1 MPPTISVKPAT
12 KPTMTVKPYNI
23 VDTGVNDAEINMY
36 GEVVDSRP
44 VDWWTG
50 ETDNGEYIVVDEFL
64 SDLAELNTRDT
75 ITIHINSVGGSLYGG
90 LAIYNRLK
98 NMTPR
103 IITVIDALA
112 ASAGG
117 LIFQAGS
124 TRKVNSASNMM
135 IHAAS
140 AFIFGD
146 YNSRELKDI
155 TKQLDAG
162 TKAAVNALAESSG
175 NSPEMVRAWVERETW
190 YTGQEIID
198 AGFAD
203 EMVEE
208 NNAPAISLS
217 ADKAFFIV
225 NGFKLSCVGMKN
237 IPANIPVMAADVPDT
252 MVDTGETRRDN
263 NKNTGGL
270 FMDITTIDALRA
282 EFPELTA
289 QIESAALEAGAAA
302 ERERIRGIDEI
313 RSAVRDDRLIRDAMY
328 GDTPMTAEQLALR
341 AMREQA
347 AIGDLTLNQLN
358 SDTSASGANSV
369 GAVPNGADPIED
381 EKIDEKAAVD
391 SVVNLYNTLH
401 SKNKQEV

>member
-1 MPPTISVKPAT
+1 MKPST
-12 KPTMTVKPYNI
+12 KPTKAVKPYNI
-23 VDTGVNDAEINMY
+23 ADTGVNDAEINMY

-203 EMVEE
+203 EMIEE

-225 NGFKLSCVGMKN
+225 NGFKLSCMGMKN

-263 NKNTGGL
+263 NKNTGGK

-289 QIESAALEAGAAA
+289 QLESAALEAGAAA

-313 RSAVRDDRLIRDAMY
+313 RNAVRDDRLIRDAMY

-347 AIGDLTLNQLN
+347 AIGEITLNQLN
-358 SDTSASGANSV
+358 ADACASGADNV
-369 GAVPNGADPIED
+369 GAVPTGADPIED
-381 EKIDEKAAVD
+381 KKIDEKAAVD
-391 SVVNLYNTLH
+391 NVVNLYNTLH
-401 SKNKQEV
+401 GKNKQGG